1 MVVVFFNQNE
11 AIFRSFGFDIENYI
25 SNDLS
30 ETLFRLFQERGFIR
44 TAPEKISN
52 LTNSLIEIYLEMIDT
67 ATIFI
72 PLSFLA
78 GVYGMNFEYFT
89 EVKYLKISKNHK
101 KHWFSIAD
109 LLIFKTIKK
118 RLKKA
123 LFFFICKEFYYFIS
137 NFFRCKTKIIKKNF
151 IWC

>member
-1 MVVVFFNQNE
+1 MKF
-11 AIFRSFGFDIENYI
+11 
-25 SNDLS
+25 
-30 ETLFRLFQERGFIR
+30 
-44 TAPEKISN
+44 
-52 LTNSLIEIYLEMIDT
+52 LTII

-89 EVKYLKISKNHK
+89 EVKCLKISKNHK

-118 RLKKA
+118 KTQKNII
-123 LFFFICKEFYYFIS
+123 LFYL
-137 NFFRCKTKIIKKNF
+137 
-151 IWC
+151 